1 MSFIL
6 FRSLSKNVLTFSENL
21 YEKKFFFVQK
31 IKQRSAC
38 SFKKAFKTP

>member
-1 MSFIL
+1 MSLIL
-6 FRSLSKNVLTFSENL
+6 SRSLSKNVLTFSENL
-21 YEKKFFFVQK
+21 YKKIFFRTK

>member
-6 FRSLSKNVLTFSENL
+6 YRSLSKNVLTFSENL
-21 YEKKFFFVQK
+21 YKKIFFVQK